1 LNIHKQQNAQKMHE
15 KLSTD
20 TQPLNYFNAL
30 SAVRDVLR
38 ENQDIYLVNEGAN
51 TLDNARNIIDMY
63 KPRRRLDCGTWGVM
77 GIGMGYAIGASV
89 TSGSPVV
96 AIEGDSAF
104 GFSGMEIETIC
115 RYNLPVT
122 IVIFNN
128 GGIYRGDGVD
138 LSGAGAP
145 SPTDLLHHAR
155 YDKLMDAFRG
165 VGYNVTTTDE
175 LRHAL
180 TTGIQSR
187 KPTIINVVI
196 DPAAGTESGHITK
209 LNPKQVAGN

>member
-1 LNIHKQQNAQKMHE
+1 M
-15 KLSTD
+15 
-20 TQPLNYFNAL
+20 
-30 SAVRDVLR
+30 R

-128 GGIYRGDGVD
+128 GGIYRGCLLYTSRFYRMFFPRGDEHNKRFMGELADVLCQQHTIQRRNIDIQKNGVD
-138 LSGAGAP
+138 AVMLQKLQHVQTVVKGA
-145 SPTDLLHHAR
+145 DNLHLAV
-155 YDKLMDAFRG
+155 LF
-165 VGYNVTTTDE
+165 N
-175 LRHAL
+175 
-180 TTGIQSR
+180 
-187 KPTIINVVI
+187 
-196 DPAAGTESGHITK
+196 
-209 LNPKQVAGN
+209 

>member
-1 LNIHKQQNAQKMHE
+1 MQGMLAELKQNTFTTPLVWRDILNIHKQQNAQKCM
-15 KLSTD
+15 KSYTD

-30 SAVRDVLR
+30 GAVRDVLR
-38 ENQDIYLVNEGAN
+38 ENQDIYLVNEGQIPWIMHEI
-51 TLDNARNIIDMY
+51 LLICI

-138 LSGAGAP
+138 SAALV
-145 SPTDLLHHAR
+145 HHR
-155 YDKLMDAFRG
+155 QRICCTMQG
-165 VGYNVTTTDE
+165 MTN
-175 LRHAL
+175 
-180 TTGIQSR
+180 
-187 KPTIINVVI
+187 
-196 DPAAGTESGHITK
+196 
-209 LNPKQVAGN
+209 

>member
-1 LNIHKQQNAQKMHE
+1 M
-15 KLSTD
+15 T
-20 TQPLNYFNAL
+20 T
-30 SAVRDVLR
+30 
-38 ENQDIYLVNEGAN
+38 
-51 TLDNARNIIDMY
+51 NII
-63 KPRRRLDCGTWGVM
+63 
-77 GIGMGYAIGASV
+77 
-89 TSGSPVV
+89 
-96 AIEGDSAF
+96 F
-104 GFSGMEIETIC
+104 
-115 RYNLPVT
+115 T

-138 LSGAGAP
+138 LGGRRILK
-145 SPTDLLHHAR
+145 TKDLLHHAR

>member
-1 LNIHKQQNAQKMHE
+1 M
-15 KLSTD
+15 
-20 TQPLNYFNAL
+20 
-30 SAVRDVLR
+30 
-38 ENQDIYLVNEGAN
+38 
-51 TLDNARNIIDMY
+51 
-63 KPRRRLDCGTWGVM
+63 
-77 GIGMGYAIGASV
+77 
-89 TSGSPVV
+89 
-96 AIEGDSAF
+96 
-104 GFSGMEIETIC
+104 
-115 RYNLPVT
+115 T

-196 DPAAGTESGHITK
+196 DLQQELK
-209 LNPKQVAGN
+209 VAILPNLTQNKSLVIKY

>member
-1 LNIHKQQNAQKMHE
+1 MHE
-15 KLSTD
+15 ILLICINHVVVWIVV
-20 TQPLNYFNAL
+20 P
-30 SAVRDVLR
+30 
-38 ENQDIYLVNEGAN
+38 
-51 TLDNARNIIDMY
+51 
-63 KPRRRLDCGTWGVM
+63 GVM